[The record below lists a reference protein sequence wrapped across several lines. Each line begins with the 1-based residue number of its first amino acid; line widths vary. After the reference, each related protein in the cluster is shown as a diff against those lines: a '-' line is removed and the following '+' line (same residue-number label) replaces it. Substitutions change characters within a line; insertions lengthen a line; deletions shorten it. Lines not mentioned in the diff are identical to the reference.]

1 MDADMLADDEF
12 HARQP
17 DPVVRPHRR
26 LEGKIGVAEI
36 DHDLRAGPAD
46 RRQVDLRDLDGN
58 GAGIDVAS
66 VTLDA

>member
-12 HARQP
+12 HAP
-17 DPVVRPHRR
+17 ADPVVRPHRR

-46 RRQVDLRDLDGN
+46 ARSTFEISMGM
-58 GAGIDVAS
+58 APA
-66 VTLDA
+66 